1 MSMAGRRAHAQALG
15 LVVLFVMS
23 SWLSLVA
30 PAGSDIAVLAE
41 ENVVLEAGQGDEMN
55 LTLTTSPNTMF
66 KLDLPDGEPLVNA
79 ELNFT
84 PRILPTQSGFVWESE
99 THWNH
104 CLLYTS
110 PSPRDQRGSRMPS
123 SA

>member
-1 MSMAGRRAHAQALG
+1 MAGRHGHAQAVC

-30 PAGSDIAVLAE
+30 PAGPEGGVLSD
-41 ENVVLEAGQGDEMN
+41 ENVVLQAGQGDEMN
-55 LTLTTSPNTMF
+55 LTLSTSPNTMF
-66 KLDLPDGEPLVNA
+66 KLDLPSGEPLVSA

-84 PRILPTQSGFVWESE
+84 PRILPTQSGFVWD
-99 THWNH
+99 

-110 PSPRDQRGSRMPS
+110 D
-123 SA
+123 AADE